1 MRKNTDEDDGMQ
13 DLIAKALKAKV
24 IQILFK

>member
-1 MRKNTDEDDGMQ
+1 MRKNKDEDDGMQ